1 MRLKGILYGL
11 GIIAALLCA
20 WLVQRKRDTKQDLQ
34 TVSQALPAQDKAE
47 YIIDAPHH
55 QLITVARKAD
65 EHGRSEIVSTKTFL
79 APHAKLEVRQDG
91 AIVVTQRVWGTEFA
105 PYMGETFDSELR
117 IRTVLGVNG
126 FFYKRWEV
134 GGGLALRPEDIR
146 DVRMFVGG
154 GYNAYSNVLFTVGID
169 NHKAISIGVAIKF

>member
-11 GIIAALLCA
+11 GIIAIIGAFIF
-20 WLVQRKRDTKQDLQ
+20 QRLRHDRKADAQ
-34 TVSQALPAQDKAE
+34 TVSQTLPAQDKAE
-47 YIIDAPHH
+47 YIIDTPHH
-55 QLITVARKAD
+55 QLITVARKVD
-65 EHGRSEIVSTKTFL
+65 EYGRPEIVSTKTFL

-91 AIVVTQRVWGTEFA
+91 SIVVTQRVWGTEFA

-126 FFYKRWEV
+126 FFYRRWEV

-146 DVRMFVGG
+146 DVRVFVSG
-154 GYNAYSNVLFTVGID
+154 GYNAYSNVLFTVGVD
-169 NHKAISIGVAIKF
+169 NHKAVSIGVAIKF